1 MSLLA
6 TIRDRARELLARPFR
21 YFSAE
26 WDRMP
31 VRERRWITVLAI
43 AVVATTTL
51 LGVYL
56 IFSSIS
62 DLDEGNADAR
72 EALSAIAKHRDD
84 YLEAKAR
91 AQAQEARL
99 GNDPP
104 QLVADI
110 ETAAREE
117 TVAIAESN
125 ERPPAAVAKRW
136 VEHDVDLK
144 VRGVDL
150 QALCR
155 FLKRVETGPRPIFF
169 THLSLK
175 RRFSEADKL
184 DAELTAIAFER
195 VAKDTAGAGAG
206 PGGTGKGAGK
216 KKSDGAPKPGDDGT
230 PGKGKSAAKE
240 SP

>member
-1 MSLLA
+1 MSLLG
-6 TIRDRARELLARPFR
+6 TIRGRSRQALARPFR

-31 VRERRWITVLAI
+31 VRERRWITALAI
-43 AVVATTTL
+43 AVVVVATSLTI
-51 LGVYL
+51 YL

-62 DLDEGNADAR
+62 DLEEGNADVR
-72 EALSAIAKHRDD
+72 EALGAIAKHRDD

-99 GNDPP
+99 GGDPP

-110 ETAAREE
+110 EAAAREE

-125 ERPPAAVAKRW
+125 ERPPVAAGKRW
-136 VEHDVDLK
+136 TEHDVDLK
-144 VRGVDL
+144 IRGVDL
-150 QALCR
+150 QALTN
-155 FLKRVETGPRPIFF
+155 FLKRVETGPRPIFV

-195 VAKDTAGAGAG
+195 IKEPAGSGAGA
-206 PGGTGKGAGK
+206 GTGKGAGK
-216 KKSDGAPKPGDDGT
+216 KKPDGADKPEGSGAD
-230 PGKGKSAAKE
+230 GKGKSAAKE
-240 SP
+240 SL

>member
-1 MSLLA
+1 MSLL
-6 TIRDRARELLARPFR
+6 TTVRDRAREIAARPFR
-21 YFSAE
+21 YLSAE

-62 DLDEGNADAR
+62 DLEEGNADVR
-72 EALSAIAKHRDD
+72 EALGAIAKHRDD
-84 YLEAKAR
+84 YLEAKSR
-91 AQAQEARL
+91 AQMQEARL

-110 ETAAREE
+110 EAAAREE

-125 ERPPAAVAKRW
+125 ERPPVAAAKRW
-136 VEHDVDLK
+136 IEHDVDLK

-150 QALCR
+150 QALCK
-155 FLKRVETGPRPIFF
+155 FLKRVESGVRPIFF

-195 VAKDTAGAGAG
+195 VAKEAAGAGA
-206 PGGTGKGAGK
+206 GGTGKGAGK
-216 KKSDGAPKPGDDGT
+216 KKPDGADKSGEDGT

-240 SP
+240 SQ